1 MMRWS
6 EVHVRRVSF
15 SHESPPETFRHSE
28 LDIMTQKLV
37 SAMGPTLLGEKRLYR
52 YKLPFNVDEAGD
64 TKREFSVATRMSPAL
79 RGLSC
84 SQSEI
89 PGSQVQPRSQAGTC
103 SF

>member
-1 MMRWS
+1 MRWS
-6 EVHVRRVSF
+6 EVHIRRVSF

-37 SAMGPTLLGEKRLYR
+37 SAMGPTLLGEKHLYR